1 MAFSPRRSL
10 AKLYPLHWLNRKW
23 VGVRDRWR
31 YHWLAR
37 RDGIE
42 LYAETS
48 DERLLKDIKAMDLLR
63 RVRVEHEW
71 IPESLLPAGG
81 AADHKFLY
89 VLGRALGQFGFQS
102 VLELGAGET
111 TKLLGAYARHTG
123 AHVVTLEH
131 NKDWVERVRQQGLA
145 ETHTVVHCPLEA
157 RDDSNIGSYSW
168 YALDAAAAAREKP
181 FELLVVDGPEGTARW
196 SRVGFAKA
204 FSPLHA
210 DEWLVLWDDVERI
223 GDFESFALLVRQLRG
238 AGADF
243 GHRLFVSG
251 RTLGALF
258 TPRFEAVKYFW

>member
-123 AHVVTLEH
+123 AHVV
-131 NKDWVERVRQQGLA
+131 NPRAQQGLRR
-145 ETHTVVHCPLEA
+145 A
-157 RDDSNIGSYSW
+157 R
-168 YALDAAAAAREKP
+168 P
-181 FELLVVDGPEGTARW
+181 TARTRRDAHR
-196 SRVGFAKA
+196 SSL
-204 FSPLHA
+204 SP
-210 DEWLVLWDDVERI
+210 R
-223 GDFESFALLVRQLRG
+223 GSGRQQYRE
-238 AGADF
+238 
-243 GHRLFVSG
+243 LFVVRARRGRGGARKTVRATRRRWSG
-251 RTLGALF
+251 GNRTLVAC
-258 TPRFEAVKYFW
+258 RFRESVFISTRG